1 MIYFLLVLILAIY
14 IFFLFTN
21 RDKQNNSKLLIIVMA
36 LLTISISYLFS
47 INYKQSNVD
56 IYKEIYKK
64 NVQIRSNIKTIKNN
78 LPKLEEKLVSN
89 PNDFNGWLMLGKSYS
104 ILKKYQKASKAYEVA
119 INLRPDNSD
128 VLREYILDLRSDSET
143 SNKDLIEEYF
153 IRYIKQTNDPQAL
166 LDLLSFSFNVN
177 DSHLAQKT
185 LEKILIHP
193 HIKNKDNYKQILAD
207 LKENSV
213 VKKTLLELRVSSK
226 NNYQGYFFM
235 ILREKGIN
243 QPFATQRIRIS
254 DNDFYVK
261 FTNDNFMIKS
271 LDKIP
276 DAFELIIKH
285 SKSERFS
292 TEEKPI
298 EVFKM
303 NIDDYNSIK
312 DKVLRV
318 TF

>member
-14 IFFLFTN
+14 IFFLFIN
-21 RDKQNNSKLLIIVMA
+21 KDKQNNSKLLIIVTTV
-36 LLTISISYLFS
+36 LTISITYLFS
-47 INYKQSNVD
+47 LNYQQSNVD
-56 IYKEIYKK
+56 IYKDIYKK
-64 NVQIRSNIKTIKNN
+64 NVQVRNNIKTIKDN
-78 LPKLEEKLVSN
+78 LPKLEEKLLSN

-128 VLREYILDLRSDSET
+128 VLREYILVLRSDSET

-153 IRYIKQTNDPQAL
+153 TRYIMQTNDPQAL

-193 HIKNKDNYKQILAD
+193 QIKNKDNYKQILAD

-213 VKKTLLELRVSSK
+213 DKKILLELRVSSK

-235 ILREKGIN
+235 ILREKGID

-303 NIDDYNSIK
+303 NIDDYDSIK

-318 TF
+318 AF

>member
-14 IFFLFTN
+14 IFFLFIN
-21 RDKQNNSKLLIIVMA
+21 KDKQNNSKLLIIVTTV
-36 LLTISISYLFS
+36 LTILITYLFS
-47 INYKQSNVD
+47 LNYQQSNVD
-56 IYKEIYKK
+56 IYKDIYKK
-64 NVQIRSNIKTIKNN
+64 NVQVRNNIKTIKDN
-78 LPKLEEKLVSN
+78 LPKLEEKLLSN

-128 VLREYILDLRSDSET
+128 VLREYILVLRSDSET

-153 IRYIKQTNDPQAL
+153 TRYIMQTNDPQAL

-193 HIKNKDNYKQILAD
+193 QIKNKDNYKQVLAD
-207 LKENSV
+207 LKKNSV
-213 VKKTLLELRVSSK
+213 DKKTLLELRVSSK

-235 ILREKGIN
+235 ILREKGVN
-243 QPFATQRIRIS
+243 QPFAIQRIRIS
-254 DNDFYVK
+254 GNDFYVK

-276 DAFELIIKH
+276 DSFELVIKH

-292 TEEKPI
+292 AEDKPI

-303 NIDDYNSIK
+303 DVDDYDSIK
-312 DKVLRV
+312 DKILRV

>member
-1 MIYFLLVLILAIY
+1 MIYLLIVLILSIYIYFLLI
-14 IFFLFTN
+14 N
-21 RDKQNNSKLLIIVMA
+21 GDKQNNSKLLIIVMA
-36 LLTISISYLFS
+36 LLTISTIYLFS
-47 INYKQSNVD
+47 LNYKQSNVD
-56 IYKEIYKK
+56 IYKDIYKK
-64 NVQIRSNIKTIKNN
+64 NIQVRSNIKTIKDN
-78 LPKLEEKLVSN
+78 LPKLEQKLVSN
-89 PNDFNGWLMLGKSYS
+89 PNNFNGWLMLGKSYS
-104 ILKKYQKASKAYEVA
+104 ILKNYQKASKAYEVA

-128 VLREYILDLRSDSET
+128 VLREYILVLRSDSET
-143 SNKDLIEEYF
+143 SNKDLIEKYF
-153 IRYIKQTNDPQAL
+153 IRYIMQTNDPQAL
-166 LDLLSFSFNVN
+166 LDLLSFAFNVN

-193 HIKNKDNYKQILAD
+193 QIKNKDNYKQILSD
-207 LKENSV
+207 LKDNSV
-213 VKKTLLELRVSSK
+213 DKKTLLELRVSSK

-235 ILREKGIN
+235 ILREKGFN

-254 DNDFYVK
+254 GNDFYVK
-261 FTNDNFMIKS
+261 FTNDNFMIDS

-303 NIDDYNSIK
+303 NIDDYDSIK
-312 DKVLRV
+312 DKVLSV

>member
-1 MIYFLLVLILAIY
+1 
-14 IFFLFTN
+14 
-21 RDKQNNSKLLIIVMA
+21 
-36 LLTISISYLFS
+36 
-47 INYKQSNVD
+47 
-56 IYKEIYKK
+56 
-64 NVQIRSNIKTIKNN
+64 
-78 LPKLEEKLVSN
+78 
-89 PNDFNGWLMLGKSYS
+89 
-104 ILKKYQKASKAYEVA
+104 
-119 INLRPDNSD
+119 
-128 VLREYILDLRSDSET
+128 
-143 SNKDLIEEYF
+143 
-153 IRYIKQTNDPQAL
+153 
-166 LDLLSFSFNVN
+166 
-177 DSHLAQKT
+177 
-185 LEKILIHP
+185 
-193 HIKNKDNYKQILAD
+193 
-207 LKENSV
+207 
-213 VKKTLLELRVSSK
+213 
-226 NNYQGYFFM
+226 M

-276 DAFELIIKH
+276 DTFELIIKH